1 MSWLRQNKIVV
12 IVVTLLAVALI
23 AAAVSKKNVVNV
35 RAETAKQEN
44 IVNTISTNGKIEPE
58 NNFEAHALAPAAVKK
73 VLVKEGDKVKA
84 GQLLVQL
91 DDADARAQAARALA
105 QLRAAEADISSVRKG
120 GTQEEVL
127 TNQANTAKARAERDS
142 AQRNLAALKKLQET
156 GSASAGE
163 VQEAQN
169 RLDRAQAELGLLE
182 QRKTGRYSNPEVAK
196 VQAQAGEA
204 RAAYE
209 AAQELIKNTNIT
221 APRAGTVYSLPIKAG
236 QFVSA
241 GDLLVQ
247 VAELD
252 KLQVRAFVDEPEI
265 GKLAPGQKVS
275 LTWDAVPGRT
285 WEGTVSRVPTSV
297 SVRGTRSVG
306 EVVCAVSNKDLKL
319 LPNVNVNVVITTER
333 RENVLSVSREAV
345 MQAEGKRY
353 VFTIQDGKLKRNE
366 VETGV
371 SSLTRIEIKKG
382 VSQGALVAMGAVG
395 SQPMADGADAKVV
408 EKVNQ

>member
-1 MSWLRQNKIVV
+1 MSWLRQNKIIV

-23 AAAVSKKNVVNV
+23 AAAVSKKNVINV
-35 RAETAKQEN
+35 RAETAKQES
-44 IVNTISTNGKIEPE
+44 IVNAISTNGKIEPA
-58 NNFEAHALAPAAVKK
+58 NDFEAHALASAAVKK

-105 QLRAAEADISSVRKG
+105 QLRAAEADIASVRKG

-127 TNQANTAKARAERDS
+127 TNQANLTKARAERDS

-169 RLDRAQAELGLLE
+169 RLDRAQAELNLLE

-209 AAQELIKNTNIT
+209 AAQELIRNTNIT
-221 APRAGTVYSLPIKAG
+221 APRAGTVYSLPIKVG

-275 LTWDAVPGRT
+275 ITWDAVPGRT

-297 SVRGTRSVG
+297 TVRGTRSVG

-319 LPNVNVNVVITTER
+319 LPNVNVNVVITTEK

-382 VSQGALVAMGAVG
+382 VSQGALVAMGAMG